1 MSMGRAKYRVSEKDS
16 PFLRAR
22 LEWNDRFY
30 GLARGK
36 RNWQIVASALL
47 LANLVLAAGLTWL
60 STQSRI
66 TPFVVEVD
74 RSGQAV
80 AFGPA
85 EKLRKTDE
93 RMLRYE
99 LGMYVRDIRT
109 VLSDAEAQ
117 KELLTRAYAHTRG
130 PAVAFLNDHFTRSN
144 PFETAARQRTDV
156 EVRSILQLSD
166 NTWQIQWLETPRS
179 LDGRNDEPQ
188 VWQAVVSMEV
198 DPPETTD
205 LILTN
210 PLGLYITEI
219 HWTPTL

>member
-1 MSMGRAKYRVSEKDS
+1 MKFRRAKPHVSEADS

-47 LANLVLAAGLTWL
+47 LVNFTLAVGLTWL

-66 TPFVVEVD
+66 TRFIVEVD
-74 RSGQAV
+74 LLGQAV

-99 LGMYVRDIRT
+99 LGMYVRDVRT
-109 VLSDAEAQ
+109 VLFDSEAQ

-130 PAVAFLNDHFTRSN
+130 SAVAFLNDHFTRSN
-144 PFETAARQRTDV
+144 PFEVAARQRIDV

-166 NTWQIQWLETPRS
+166 NTWQIQWLEKPRS

-188 VWQAVVSMEV
+188 VWQAVFSVEV

-205 LILTN
+205 AVLIN

>member
-109 VLSDAEAQ
+109 VLTDAEAQ
-117 KELLTRAYAHTRG
+117 KELLARAYAHTRG
-130 PAVAFLNDHFTRSN
+130 SAVAFLNDYFTRSN
-144 PFETAARQRTDV
+144 PFEAAARQRIDV

-179 LDGRNDEPQ
+179 LDGRNDEPR

-198 DPPETTD
+198 NPPETTD

>member
-1 MSMGRAKYRVSEKDS
+1 MSMGRAKSHVSEADS

-47 LANLVLAAGLTWL
+47 VANLVLAAGLTWL

-99 LGMYVRDIRT
+99 LGMYVRDVRA

-130 PAVAFLNDHFTRSN
+130 SAVAFLNDHFTRSN
-144 PFETAARQRTDV
+144 PFEAAARQRINV
-156 EVRSILQLSD
+156 EVRSRKNQPELTML
-166 NTWQIQWLETPRS
+166 NNKVEAALEF
-179 LDGRNDEPQ
+179 
-188 VWQAVVSMEV
+188 
-198 DPPETTD
+198 
-205 LILTN
+205 
-210 PLGLYITEI
+210 
-219 HWTPTL
+219 